1 MKKIEVIGGMAIMMT
16 VVKKRSR
23 SNGIRGRGIV
33 PTRAM
38 NEMIFHSLTNDL
50 VSGARFEGSGRNI
63 IFTTVIR
70 TVEMEKKNWFSSL
83 SMDVFEMFM
92 KVVC

>member
-1 MKKIEVIGGMAIMMT
+1 MMT

-33 PTRAM
+33 PTRSMNTQAM

-70 TVEMEKKNWFSSL
+70 TVEMEKKKLVQQSL
-83 SMDVFEMFM
+83 YG
-92 KVVC
+92 CL